1 MRYRKKPVEVE
12 AFRWTGEDSDVL
24 PKWLVVAM
32 QQHSVAKRY
41 PCLYIDT
48 REGTQRV
55 DPGDYIICDAKGKIY
70 PCKQDIFEMTYEEVK
85 EDE

>member
-1 MRYRKKPVEVE
+1 MRYRKKPEEVE
-12 AFRWTGEDSDVL
+12 AFRWTGEDSAVL
-24 PKWLVVAM
+24 PVWLAVAM

-48 REGTQRV
+48 WEGTRRA

-70 PCKQDIFEMTYEEVK
+70 PCKQDIFEMTYEEVVS
-85 EDE
+85 